1 MPWTLAGESLW
12 VVTEGSFALGGA
24 IFLVQSLA
32 VRVMTGGVDD
42 LALVFC
48 FTIPYP
54 LEAAGEATPSP
65 GT

>member
-1 MPWTLAGESLW
+1 M
-12 VVTEGSFALGGA
+12 VTEGSFALGGA
-24 IFLVQSLA
+24 VFLVQSLA

-54 LEAAGEATPSP
+54 LEAAGEAIPSP